1 MGEDEGGAGDAA
13 GLTGARGDVLESAPA
28 AGERGESAFAQAAQG
43 PLDGIAGAG
52 VYVGVLVPGGLSD
65 RDVNADAGAVIAG
78 VGEGGQPDGGGPV
91 WRGCGRGCGLR

>member
-1 MGEDEGGAGDAA
+1 MLPVLP
-13 GLTGARGDVLESAPA
+13 GLAVMCWGVLSA

-43 PLDGIAGAG
+43 PLGGIAGAG
-52 VYVGVLVPGGLSD
+52 VYVGVLVPGWLFD

-91 WRGCGRGCGLR
+91 RRGCGRGCGLR